1 MRTRRSRDAS
11 AAWKRDARIFLSVVF
26 VFLAVLD
33 VSTVHAA
40 GSVSID
46 YIERRIEALTET
58 IVDPMP
64 ADAGFSGVELG
75 VSDSNRGGRFVGVQS
90 ALHPLIVLPGED
102 IRSAVAPILADG
114 QPHFLILNAPAV
126 DVLEVADMPAARRSL
141 IFNIGSADDALR
153 GRDCRANVLHVA
165 ASRSMLADA
174 LAQFLVFKRWTKIL
188 LLSGVTKPDQLYA
201 EALRRGFRK
210 FGLKIVADRSF
221 DAHGS
226 DLRDS
231 PLREFSLLT
240 RASEYDV
247 VAVADEADAF
257 GRQVVYNTDLPR
269 PVVGTHGLSPA
280 AWGPP
285 VEAWAA
291 AQLQS
296 RFQKQAHRWMRPV
309 DYAGWMAAHM
319 IGEAAMQLRSTSAS
333 AIRALVVDPKFE
345 IGGFKGRVLSYR
357 SWDGQLRE
365 PIFDLWHDAVV
376 ATAPLEGFLHPKT
389 DLDTLGI
396 DAPET
401 ACRIARGGS

>member
-1 MRTRRSRDAS
+1 MRTRRCRDGG
-11 AAWKRDARIFLSVVF
+11 AALKRDARIFLFVALVLLPVF
-26 VFLAVLD
+26 RA
-33 VSTVHAA
+33 SAVHAA
-40 GSVSID
+40 GSVSIA
-46 YIERRIEALTET
+46 YIERRIEAPTGT
-58 IVDPMP
+58 IVDPTP
-64 ADAGFSGVELG
+64 VDAGLSGVELG
-75 VSDSNRGGRFVGVQS
+75 VADSNRGGRFVGVQS
-90 ALHPLIVLPGED
+90 VLHPLIVNAGDD
-102 IRSAVAPILADG
+102 IRSAVARILADD
-114 QPHFLILNAPAV
+114 QPHFLILNAPAE
-126 DVLEVADMPAARRSL
+126 DVLAVADMPAARKSL
-141 IFNIGSADDALR
+141 ILNIGSADDALR
-153 GRDCRANVLHVA
+153 GRDCRANVFHVA

-174 LAQFLVFKRWTKIL
+174 LAQFLVYKRWTKIL

-240 RASEYDV
+240 RASDYDA

-269 PVVGTHGLSPA
+269 PVVGTHGLSPM

-309 DYAGWMAAHM
+309 DYAGWMAAHT
-319 IGEAAMQLRSTSAS
+319 IGEAAMQLKSTNAS
-333 AIRALVVDPKFE
+333 AIRALVVDPRFE

-365 PIFDLWHDAVV
+365 PIFNLWHDAVV

-401 ACRIARGGS
+401 TCRIARGGS